1 VLPLVPVLL
10 VVIGTLG
17 YWLLEPQYSLFDALY
32 MTVTT
37 LTTVGYGET
46 HPLHTQGR
54 VFTIFLLLGGVITFI
69 FTMTEIL
76 RGIVGGELHTLLGR
90 RRMEQTL
97 AAMKQHVIVVGYGR
111 IGRSVCQELVRHETP
126 FVLIERNEEIIRDFA
141 MGHGVALPGDAT
153 SDDVLRKAGIDRAR
167 ALITVA
173 ASDADNL
180 YITMSARLL
189 NEKLFI
195 VARVEQPEAEQKLI
209 RAGAN
214 RVVAPHTLSGL
225 KMTQAVLQPAV
236 VDFIELATRTEHLDL
251 NIEETLIQPGS
262 RLAGATLRA
271 ARLRQD
277 IGVIIVAIKRAD
289 GHMLSNPS
297 GDHTL
302 QASDTLIAVGGMSQL
317 DQLKKLAGGNA

>member
-1 VLPLVPVLL
+1 VLPLVPIAL
-10 VVIGTLG
+10 VIIGTLG
-17 YWLLEPQYSLFDALY
+17 YYLLEQPDYTLFDALY

-37 LTTVGYGET
+37 LTTVGYQEV
-46 HPLHTQGR
+46 HPLHTSGR
-54 VFTIFLLLGGVITFI
+54 VFTIILLLGGVITFF
-69 FTMTEIL
+69 FTMTEII
-76 RGIVGGELHTLLGR
+76 RGIVSGELHTLLGR
-90 RRMEQTL
+90 RLMEQTL

-126 FVLIERNEEIIRDFA
+126 FVLIERKEEIIKDFA
-141 MGHGVALPGDAT
+141 QGPGVVLPGDAT
-153 SDDVLRKAGIDRAR
+153 SDDVLRQAGIDRAR

-225 KMTQAVLQPAV
+225 KMTHAVLQPAV
-236 VDFIELATRTEHLDL
+236 VDFIELATQTERLDL

-262 RLAGATLRA
+262 RLAGTSLRA

-277 IGVIIVAIKRAD
+277 LGVIVVAIKRAD

-297 GDHTL
+297 GDQAL
-302 QASDTLIAVGGMSQL
+302 QVGDTLIGIGGI
-317 DQLKKLAGGNA
+317 DQLEELKKMAGGA